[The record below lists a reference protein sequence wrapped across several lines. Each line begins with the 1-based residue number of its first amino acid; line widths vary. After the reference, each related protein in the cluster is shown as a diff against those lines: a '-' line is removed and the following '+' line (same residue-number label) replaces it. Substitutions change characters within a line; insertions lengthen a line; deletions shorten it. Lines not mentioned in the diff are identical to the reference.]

1 MRKPCILFVVAGVL
15 LIAGEWG
22 TTQAWVQQAPAAKP
36 TKPGKTA
43 TAEEKGPKPNDVAAF
58 MQLKLTHAQKVLEG
72 IAVEDFDEIAKHSQ
86 AMGLLAQDE
95 NWRVYQTPEYRE
107 HSADFQRTAASLTK
121 AALDKNLDA
130 AALAYLQ
137 LTMGCVN
144 CHKYT
149 RGVRIAQR

>member
-1 MRKPCILFVVAGVL
+1 MRKYWILVMVSGVVLA
-15 LIAGEWG
+15 AGEWA
-22 TTQAWVQQAPAAKP
+22 TTRAWVQQAPGKQAKP
-36 TKPGKTA
+36 DKAAPA
-43 TAEEKGPKPNDVAAF
+43 DQGPKPDNVAAF

-72 IAVEDFDEIAKHSQ
+72 IALEDFDEIAKHSQ

-107 HSADFQRTAASLTK
+107 HSADFQRTAAKLTK
-121 AALDKNLDA
+121 AALDKNLDG

>member
-1 MRKPCILFVVAGVL
+1 MVLFGVILVASEFAV
-15 LIAGEWG
+15 
-22 TTQAWVQQAPAAKP
+22 TRAWVQEPKAPSTKPRKPAA
-36 TKPGKTA
+36 A
-43 TAEEKGPKPNDVAAF
+43 NAAESQIPKPNDVAAF

-72 IAVEDFDEIAKHSQ
+72 IALENFDEIAKHSQ

-95 NWRVYQTPEYRE
+95 NWRVYQTLEYRE

-121 AALDKNLDA
+121 AALDKNLDG

-137 LTMGCVN
+137 LTMSCVN

-149 RGVRIAQR
+149 RGIRMAQR